1 MHNKHTH
8 EHLPLLYR
16 VTDVEIAKFSMPQIK
31 RQVNAFICYIPHRHP
46 SP

>member
-31 RQVNAFICYIPHRHP
+31 R
-46 SP
+46 